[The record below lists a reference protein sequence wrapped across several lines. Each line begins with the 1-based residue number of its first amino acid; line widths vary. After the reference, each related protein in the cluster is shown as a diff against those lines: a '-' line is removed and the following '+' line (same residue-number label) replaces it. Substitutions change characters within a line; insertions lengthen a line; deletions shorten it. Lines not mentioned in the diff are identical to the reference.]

1 VTDPQES
8 AIQPSVQETSPRVPT
23 PSGSGTEPSDADL
36 VAAARTDPAAFDAVY
51 RRYLQRIYRYA
62 RVRVG
67 TEQDAEDVTTATF
80 IEAMTGLRGYEE
92 QGRFAA
98 WLFTIAR
105 RQVLAQRRRSPQHDD
120 VDSLHLATS
129 PELPGDERAVLARAL
144 ARLTDDR
151 REALLLRFYGG
162 LKVNEIADVLDKGES
177 AVKMLLHRGLGQ
189 LREQLGEDPRG

>member
-1 VTDPQES
+1 M
-8 AIQPSVQETSPRVPT
+8 PT
-23 PSGSGTEPSDADL
+23 PAGIGTEPSDAEL

-51 RRYLQRIYRYA
+51 RRYLPRIYRYA

-67 TEQDAEDVTTATF
+67 SEQDAEDVTTATF
-80 IEAMTGLRGYEE
+80 IEVLTGLRGYEE

-105 RQVLAQRRRSPQHDD
+105 RQVLAHRRRAPQHDD
-120 VDSLHLATS
+120 VDQLRLAGAA
-129 PELPGDERAVLARAL
+129 ELPGDERAILDRAL
-144 ARLTDDR
+144 AQLTDDR

-162 LKVNEIADVLDKGES
+162 LKVHEIAEVLDKGES